1 MRVNHH
7 QLRIITLTA
16 DITSDGGGGSA
27 RARAHDNVRGDGMWL
42 VGHLA
47 ENAVRNVI
55 IAAPVGGAL
64 GEGELVHIV
73 TI

>member
-1 MRVNHH
+1 MR
-7 QLRIITLTA
+7 
-16 DITSDGGGGSA
+16 
-27 RARAHDNVRGDGMWL
+27 L